1 MAEILNRDQV
11 RAALRF
17 EGPLRPPVAMS
28 YMLHRKTLEKY
39 GDKLRRLMEEFPED
53 TARTGMAVDF
63 WYAPADDPTYRWA
76 FGDKKERDD
85 LAIDSRV
92 IIEDWRRDF
101 PLFIAEFPDPR
112 RPDAIR
118 SIESVRNAEP
128 DRYILCGF
136 GHFFHQKLAYFRGLE
151 NLLIDLY
158 ENRDY
163 LKRTMNRLLDFY
175 SVHAERAARVG
186 ADGINAGDDLGT
198 QRSLFFSPEMFR
210 EVYKPFYA
218 QLGDIFHS
226 HGLDYWLHTCG
237 NIYELIPDLID
248 CGIDALHPIQAGT
261 MNDSEVS
268 AEFGG
273 KITFWVGMD
282 VQHLLPFGTVNDVR
296 EGVAARMRSFY
307 DPKGGMILAAG
318 NVILPHVPLENIRAF
333 AETLV
338 TPLV

>member
-1 MAEILNRDQV
+1 
-11 RAALRF
+11 
-17 EGPLRPPVAMS
+17 MS
-28 YMLHRKTLEKY
+28 YMLHKETIQKY
-39 GDKLRRLMEEFPED
+39 GGELQDLMEELPED
-53 TARTGMAVDF
+53 TARTGMGVDF
-63 WYAPADDPTYRWA
+63 WNAPNDDPSYRWA

-92 IIEDWRRDF
+92 IIEDWQGDF
-101 PLFIAEFPDPR
+101 ESFLAEFPDPR
-112 RPDAIR
+112 RPDAVR
-118 SIESVRNAEP
+118 NIESVRSAQP

-151 NLLIDLY
+151 NLLVDLY

-163 LKRTMNRLLDFY
+163 VRRTLERLLDFY
-175 SVHAERAARVG
+175 SVQAERAARAG

-198 QRSLFFSPEMFR
+198 QRSLFFSPELFR
-210 EVYKPFYA
+210 TVYKPFYA

-237 NIYELIPDLID
+237 NIYKLIPDLIE

-261 MNDSEVS
+261 MNDGEVA

-273 KITFWVGMD
+273 KIAFWIGMD
-282 VQHLLPFGTVNDVR
+282 VQHLLPFGTVEEVR
-296 EGVAARMRSFY
+296 EGVAKRMRAFY
-307 DPKGGMILAAG
+307 RPDGGMILASG

-333 AETLV
+333 AETLL
-338 TPLV
+338 TPLK